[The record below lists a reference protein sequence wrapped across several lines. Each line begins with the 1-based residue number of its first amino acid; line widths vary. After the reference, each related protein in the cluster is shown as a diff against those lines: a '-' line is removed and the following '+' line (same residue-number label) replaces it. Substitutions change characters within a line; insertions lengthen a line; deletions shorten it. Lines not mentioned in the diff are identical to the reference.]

1 MGERALVTRRATPG
15 QCRGPRARR
24 GRPQGVPKGREYR
37 TEPEA
42 REERTGLAGP
52 GVALRWEDAGR
63 QKSQVMGRAR
73 SDGGGQVTG
82 DGATEVMALMVIPPE
97 SSTLVGG
104 LSPDDVDQQ
113 GAEHVKRA
121 ALEAF
126 AADQDLVAVGAG
138 DLPAVGAK

>member
-1 MGERALVTRRATPG
+1 MSLRSATPSFLLSSL
-15 QCRGPRARR
+15 Q
-24 GRPQGVPKGREYR
+24 RPSYW
-37 TEPEA
+37 TH
-42 REERTGLAGP
+42 
-52 GVALRWEDAGR
+52 
-63 QKSQVMGRAR
+63 
-73 SDGGGQVTG
+73 
-82 DGATEVMALMVIPPE
+82 IPPE
-97 SSTLVGG
+97 SPTLVGG